1 MSDSVRNI
9 RAKVYIN
16 NKQAGKS
23 LRDLEGEARKLRNQL
38 KRLPR
43 DSEEFGRKKGEFKK
57 IQQELRKTKQEMY
70 GVNKGWSGMANSFN
84 KYFTLVTAGIA
95 AITGIILTLKETIT
109 RAAELSDLR
118 ADVQKTTNLTNAE
131 LDRLQK
137 KFDEMNTRTPR
148 AELLKIAAEAGKM
161 GERGVENIAD
171 FVEQSNKI
179 LVALG
184 EDLGDD
190 AILKIGK
197 MSDIFNVEMENIGS
211 GINAVSDATKANA
224 GFLTEWLS
232 RLAGISKELKIKAGD
247 VLGYGATLD
256 ELGLKVEMSSTA
268 LNGFL
273 ADFTKNTDEFGQV
286 AGFAEGELRKL
297 IGEEGVNAGFIAFLE
312 KMREST
318 DSSEDFLQK
327 LEAVGV
333 TGDRGSQVFLALSQN
348 LDQVRE
354 RQALANA
361 EIASGTSLQNE
372 YNRKNENFAANLAKI
387 RRALMAKFMSS
398 DLLKALERF
407 AAWGAEIVRTPVS
420 EKLEEERIKLRSLEF
435 QIYETNLKQGDRIK
449 LINELKNISPTQ
461 LAQIEAEKVSNEELS
476 VAVEKLNKQYL
487 DRIIIKKNAEA
498 LEANEEDIQARTNAM
513 ARTELEIANK
523 LAKVQ
528 HEHNFEFN
536 KSLSIVENARI
547 AFQKYGMGITNLFT
561 DAHDLGQLVA
571 EYEGHEKV
579 IGAMENIGNS
589 IKDQRQALVEML
601 GLTDSLVTNL
611 EDQIFEL
618 AATLNTEGVALLREF
633 YKNDYKSFKEFERKK
648 LNDAGLTKAGDKN
661 EDNSK
666 DSRSLLGTGTND
678 EEGTGNSYLD
688 KLKATGNALEAEAES
703 QRRLMENSLKQLYE
717 YEKLQIL
724 ESDAFKL
731 ATKEEQQ
738 ATLEALELEHL
749 ERLRAGREQLGMDT
763 IDLDNRIAEIAVD
776 NANKVNE
783 AKQKEIEALEA
794 EAESQRR
801 LMENSL
807 KQLWDYERAALLEQ
821 EEFKKLSKEEQQQAL
836 WELELE
842 HLKRVLDGRKQL
854 GMDTMAIEDQIR
866 AHKEEQTEAMR
877 KAEKKHQESMA
888 ESMAMSAFNAAS
900 QARDAQAAKNAVLNS
915 IRSEI
920 QAYLAKAIAGAIAKE
935 FATKGLLGAVTGGLA
950 AGAAGVLFNSLVP
963 RFNTGGFTGSG
974 FLNDP
979 QVPGRKMAGITHEDE
994 YVVASE
1000 ELARPDVQQMVGQ
1013 IESLRQSRFGGGGA
1027 ASAGSAGT
1035 HKVINNT
1042 TTQKIEVE
1050 GLSQVVL
1057 QLTSVLK
1064 DLQDKGIP
1072 AIADDRF
1079 RRDLEIMQAKEDFIN
1094 RKSAIR
1100 K

>member
-1 MSDSVRNI
+1 MSGQVKDI

-23 LRDLEGEARKLRNQL
+23 MRELESEARKVRNQL
-38 KRLPR
+38 KQMPR
-43 DSEEFGRKKGEFKK
+43 DSAEFAKAKKHFQQVNGE
-57 IQQELRKTKQEMY
+57 IRKTRKELY
-70 GVNKGWSGMANSFN
+70 AVNKGWSGLANGFN
-84 KYFTLVTAGIA
+84 KYFTLVTAGLT
-95 AITGIILTLKETIT
+95 AITGLVLTLRETIT

-118 ADVQKTTNLTNAE
+118 ADVQKTTGLTVDE

-137 KFDEMNTRTPR
+137 KFDQMNTRTPR
-148 AELLKIAAEAGKM
+148 AELLKIAAQAGKM

-179 LVALG
+179 MVALG
-184 EDLGDD
+184 EDLGED

-197 MSDIFNVEMENIGS
+197 MSDIFNEEMENIGS
-211 GINAVSDATKANA
+211 GINAVSDSTKANA

-318 DSSEDFLQK
+318 NSSEEFLQK

-372 YNRKNENFAANLAKI
+372 YNRKNENFAANLEKI

-420 EKLEEERIKLRSLEF
+420 EKLEEERIELRVLET
-435 QIYETNLKQGDRIK
+435 QLYNTNLKQADRVK
-449 LINELKNISPTQ
+449 LIDDLKSRYPEYLGNLDSEKSTNEEISTAISKVNDQ
-461 LAQIEAEKVSNEELS
+461 LIKRIVLQSQEERLMEAARDQAGAEERRAAALVDIQTRMAKIMGEAYDPSRFKDFETSLEYAKEALAEMGGSGSAGVGASGISNVSNQ
-476 VAVEKLNKQYL
+476 VAFL
-487 DRIIIKKNAEA
+487 DAAIAEA
-498 LEANEEDIQARTNAM
+498 ANANQELTRTTKEYNQVAKIKEAIVKQLGISLE
-513 ARTELEIANK
+513 
-523 LAKVQ
+523 
-528 HEHNFEFN
+528 
-536 KSLSIVENARI
+536 
-547 AFQKYGMGITNLFT
+547 
-561 DAHDLGQLVA
+561 
-571 EYEGHEKV
+571 
-579 IGAMENIGNS
+579 
-589 IKDQRQALVEML
+589 EM
-601 GLTDSLVTNL
+601 
-611 EDQIFEL
+611 
-618 AATLNTEGVALLREF
+618 
-633 YKNDYKSFKEFERKK
+633 
-648 LNDAGLTKAGDKN
+648 NDAESGGSET
-661 EDNSK
+661 
-666 DSRSLLGTGTND
+666 
-678 EEGTGNSYLD
+678 EGTGDSGVLGSEDGDDD
-688 KLKATGNALEAEAES
+688 KTAEEKAKEAKEALIAFGESLEAEAAS
-703 QRRLMENSLKQLYE
+703 QRQLMENSLQ
-717 YEKLQIL
+717 
-724 ESDAFKL
+724 
-731 ATKEEQQ
+731 
-738 ATLEALELEHL
+738 
-749 ERLRAGREQLGMDT
+749 
-763 IDLDNRIAEIAVD
+763 
-776 NANKVNE
+776 
-783 AKQKEIEALEA
+783 
-794 EAESQRR
+794 
-801 LMENSL
+801 
-807 KQLWDYERAALLEQ
+807 QLWDYERAALLEQ
-821 EEFKKLSKEEQQQAL
+821 DDFKKLTKEEQQQAL

-842 HLKRVLDGRKQL
+842 HLERVLEGRKQL

-900 QARDAQAAKNAVLNS
+900 QARDAQTAKNAVLNS

-979 QVPGRKMAGITHEDE
+979 QVPGRKIAGVTHEDE

-1013 IESLRQSRFGGGGA
+1013 IESLRQARFGGGGA
-1027 ASAGSAGT
+1027 AVSSAGT

-1050 GLSQVVL
+1050 ALSQVVL
-1057 QLTSVLK
+1057 QLTGVLK
-1064 DLQDKGIP
+1064 ALQEKGIP